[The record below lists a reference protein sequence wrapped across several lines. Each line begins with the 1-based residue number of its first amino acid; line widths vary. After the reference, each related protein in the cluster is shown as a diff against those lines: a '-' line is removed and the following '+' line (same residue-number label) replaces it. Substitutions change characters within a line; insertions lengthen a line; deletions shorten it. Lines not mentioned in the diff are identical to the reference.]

1 MFTYKNIDLKD
12 KYVRHYINSAIKE
25 IVFYDKVD
33 WKNED
38 EKMDDFINIVMEL
51 NYLIGANVE
60 EKQG

>member
-25 IVFYDKVD
+25 IVFCDKVD
-33 WKNED
+33 WQNED
-38 EKMDDFINIVMEL
+38 EKMDDFINIIMEL

-60 EKQG
+60 